1 MRLKFLADHCV
12 PTLVVESLQA
22 ADHEVTRLRDWLPP
36 ESPDEHVIAKAQ
48 ELAAI
53 LLTLNGD
60 FADITAYP
68 PAKYRGIVAL
78 QVRNR
83 YEALPQI
90 IARLQTYLA
99 AHPNMAHYQGKLLL
113 VEVHRIRIRR

>member
-1 MRLKFLADHCV
+1 MRLQFLADHCV

-22 ADHEVTRLRDWLPP
+22 AGHEVTRLRDWLPP

-60 FADITAYP
+60 FAHH
-68 PAKYRGIVAL
+68 L
-78 QVRNR
+78 
-83 YEALPQI
+83 
-90 IARLQTYLA
+90 
-99 AHPNMAHYQGKLLL
+99 
-113 VEVHRIRIRR
+113 